1 MMKITLTFFYSI
13 DILILKGREKVEEN
27 IENKNEVIS
36 STDQNTKKDKTSLV
50 LFIIATVLFT
60 IAVVFTILFAIMTFL
75 FLTSEGEERLG
86 SALGVAIYMAYFGLP
101 AIILGAVSCVLD
113 IVAVALTK
121 KLRVLKIVF
130 MVLSFLIVMI
140 NVVLFICIQVGK

>member
-1 MMKITLTFFYSI
+1 MKITLTFFYSI

-60 IAVVFTILFAIMTFL
+60 IAVVFTILFAIFTLLLLTF
-75 FLTSEGEERLG
+75 
-86 SALGVAIYMAYFGLP
+86 IYH
-101 AIILGAVSCVLD
+101 IKHKSKNNC
-113 IVAVALTK
+113 
-121 KLRVLKIVF
+121 LK
-130 MVLSFLIVMI
+130 
-140 NVVLFICIQVGK
+140 